1 MDYSHIHLFM
11 NHIPIWGGIFAFLF
25 FVYSTAKK
33 RNDLFKFSLWFF
45 IVIALA
51 TIIVYLTGE
60 PAGEPIKNLPGI
72 GEDIIDKHEEA
83 SLLPFILIEVLGAAS
98 IAGLILI
105 RKTNMQ
111 KAWFTYPFI
120 IISFVFLVSL
130 AYAANLGGQIRH
142 TEIRSG
148 QVHTENP
155 VKSDK

>member
-1 MDYSHIHLFM
+1 MDYSHIHLFT

-25 FVYSTAKK
+25 FAYSTTKK

-98 IAGLILI
+98 IYGLFMV
-105 RKTNMQ
+105 RKSNVQ

-120 IISFVFLVSL
+120 VISLVYLISVT
-130 AYAANLGGQIRH
+130 YSANLGGKIRH

-148 QVHTENP
+148 QVQTENP
-155 VKSDK
+155 AESDE